1 MSHSKLLLIAFL
13 CSATAACGSDPR
25 KSIVGEWQAA
35 DDGELARD
43 TVTLSFRK
51 ENGTDF
57 PATLS
62 YSLQPSGLLTIEKG
76 RDHAVCCFG
85 GIDRHS
91 VDLRW
96 QIQLPQDRQLLVR
109 RMLARLRPRSLSKDF
124 PFALPSGCS
133 FIYDS
138 RPWAGAS
145 YVQGKVGGLFV
156 FQPGCSGS
164 GADNAK
170 QLFRSVI
177 AMLPPVQ
184 GSAEFLEPPNHD

>member
-1 MSHSKLLLIAFL
+1 MGRSKLFLIAFL
-13 CSATAACGSDPR
+13 CSASAACGSDPR
-25 KSIVGEWQAA
+25 KSIVGEWQIA
-35 DDGELARD
+35 DDSELARD
-43 TVTLSFRK
+43 TVTLSLRK

-85 GIDRHS
+85 GIDRHL
-91 VDLRW
+91 VDRHW
-96 QIQLPQDRQLLVR
+96 QTRLPHDRQILIR

-124 PFALPSGCS
+124 PFALPKGCS

-138 RPWAGAS
+138 RSWAGAG
-145 YVQGKVGGLFV
+145 YVQGKIGGLFV

-164 GADNAK
+164 GAEKAK
-170 QLFRSVI
+170 RLLRSVV
-177 AMLPPVQ
+177 ATLPPVD
-184 GSAEFLEPPNHD
+184 GSAEFLEPPNHG